1 MPILLD
7 LPQPNR
13 QSPHHPRTQFRGGL
27 SYHPDTIRRY
37 RNPKRGRDHGRQ
49 RAVSASTK
57 TDTSKVLDGGPAP
70 DVVVNTDRQLHAES
84 GIITHAGEDPDGELW
99 CWPS

>member
-1 MPILLD
+1 M
-7 LPQPNR
+7 
-13 QSPHHPRTQFRGGL
+13 
-27 SYHPDTIRRY
+27 
-37 RNPKRGRDHGRQ
+37 
-49 RAVSASTK
+49 AVSVLFRINQNGHIE
-57 TDTSKVLDGGPAP
+57 VLDGGPAP